1 VLELDKDTFQSEVLE
16 ATGLVVVD
24 FWSPKCEPCLAL
36 SPELEELAQR
46 YAGKAKFCKLNVL
59 ENRRLAL
66 SQRVLGLPV
75 VAFYRGG
82 EKASELTGEITAE
95 QIAATI
101 DALV

>member
-1 VLELDKDTFQSEVLE
+1 MLELDKDTFQPEVLE

-36 SPELEELAQR
+36 APELEELAQR

-75 VAFYRGG
+75 IAFYRGG
-82 EKASELTGEITAE
+82 QKAAELTGQITAE
-95 QIAATI
+95 QIAETI
-101 DALV
+101 NALV

>member
-1 VLELDKDTFQSEVLE
+1 MLELDKDTFQSEVLE

-24 FWSPKCEPCLAL
+24 FWSPKCEPCVALA
-36 SPELEELAQR
+36 PELENLARR
-46 YAGKAKFCKLNVL
+46 YAGRARFCKLNVL

-75 VAFYRGG
+75 IAFYRDGQ
-82 EKASELTGEITAE
+82 KVAELTGEIAAE
-95 QIAATI
+95 KIAETI